1 MTETPSYSVIR
12 KEKEFEL
19 REYPA
24 YIKAEVDVTETS
36 FKRAIYKGFN
46 FLAGYIFGNNIKT
59 EKIAMTTPV
68 QVSESQ
74 KIAMTTPVTIS
85 GDGSYTMA
93 FIMPAEYS
101 LETLPVPKDSA
112 IRLTSVPKHR
122 MAVIRFNGF
131 FPEARIRKGKQQLRE
146 WVEKEGLKTEG
157 DFIVAGYNP
166 PWVPGFLARNEV
178 MIMVKSGDA

>member
-12 KEKEFEL
+12 KENEFEL

-46 FLAGYIFGNNIKT
+46 VLAGYIFGNNIKT
-59 EKIAMTTPV
+59 EKIAMTSPV

-74 KIAMTTPVTIS
+74 QIAMTTPVTIS
-85 GDGSYTMA
+85 GNGSYTMS
-93 FIMPAEYS
+93 FIMPAEYT
-101 LETLPVPKDSA
+101 LETLPIPKDKA
-112 IRLTSVPKHR
+112 IRFTSVPRHR

-131 FPEARIRKGKQQLRE
+131 FPEARIRKGEQRLRE
-146 WVEKEGLKTEG
+146 WVEKEGLKPEG

-178 MIMVKSGDA
+178 MIMIKSGNA